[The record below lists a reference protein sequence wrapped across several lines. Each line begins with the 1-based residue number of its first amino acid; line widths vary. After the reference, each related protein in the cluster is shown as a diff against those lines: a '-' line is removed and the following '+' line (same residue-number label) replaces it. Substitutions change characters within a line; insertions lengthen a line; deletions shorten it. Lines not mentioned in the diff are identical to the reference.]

1 MRATLQGREWPLRQ
15 DVLLVA
21 LAAGGAVVLGR
32 LAGQYGIAL
41 LAAVAGLGV
50 GVILIARPII
60 GAMAFAVTIPIEAA
74 FVVSG
79 GMTATRLL
87 GMVAFATWAAHKV
100 LVRESLRP
108 LVSPLAGVGLA
119 FLGLA
124 FASALWARYPQVSL
138 AGARQLAQLF
148 AWSLLVIDLMRS
160 WRRLDLLVKAVMIG
174 AVLGAA
180 ITVQQAIVHHAH
192 RAGEDVSGGVN
203 GTAVIMVTLVP
214 FGFYLL
220 RAQRGTA
227 WRILG
232 MAYIALATLGVIFTY
247 SRMNFILLPPV
258 LLLHVWQ
265 TLWSG
270 RGRAWILAVAV
281 AATFAGMVYV
291 PWNRVTARVATI
303 APYLARTVE
312 SADAGGD
319 LPSSRGYHLRVGLA
333 LAEDHPLLG
342 VGYDNYGRYFT
353 SQYQFEVRGAVKLWT
368 SWRSPHSSHIGIL
381 ANLGIVGLMLWLGL
395 LGLGLVNSIRAWLAA
410 RRAGDLPTTALA
422 EAVITALGLHTL
434 AYGWYMPNEE
444 EKTLWMFLAMSVVL
458 VRLVP
463 FRRQAT

>member
-1 MRATLQGREWPLRQ
+1 MRQ
-15 DVLLVA
+15 DLLLVA
-21 LAAGGAVVLGR
+21 LATGGAVALGR
-32 LAGQYGIAL
+32 IAGQYGIAL

-50 GVILIARPII
+50 GAVLVARPLL
-60 GAMAFAVTIPIEAA
+60 GALAFAVTIPVEAA
-74 FVVSG
+74 FVMEG
-79 GMTATRLL
+79 GITATRLL
-87 GMVAFATWAAHKV
+87 GMVAFAAWAAHKV
-100 LVRESLRP
+100 LVRESIRP
-108 LVSPLAGVGLA
+108 LLSPMAALGLA

-148 AWSLLVIDLMRS
+148 AWSLLVLDQMRS

-174 AVLGAA
+174 AVVGAA
-180 ITVQQAIVHHAH
+180 ITVHQTIVYHAH

-203 GTAVIMVTLVP
+203 GTAVTMVTLLP

-220 RAQRGTA
+220 RSQRRSA
-227 WRILG
+227 WRMLG
-232 MAYIALATLGVIFTY
+232 LTYIALATLGVIFTY

-258 LLLHVWQ
+258 LLLHVWR

-270 RGRAWILAVAV
+270 RGRAWILGVAV
-281 AATFAGMVYV
+281 AATFAAMTYV

-312 SADAGGD
+312 SANAGTD

-333 LAEDHPLLG
+333 VAQDHPLLG

-353 SQYQFEVRGAVKLWT
+353 SEYQFQVRGAVKLWT

-381 ANLGIVGLMLWLGL
+381 ANLGIIGLMLWVGL
-395 LGLGLVNSIRAWLAA
+395 LGLGLVNSTRAWLAA
-410 RRAGDLPTTALA
+410 RRAGDLPTTALS
-422 EAVITALGLHTL
+422 EALITALGLHTL
-434 AYGWYMPNEE
+434 AYGWYMPNEQ
-444 EKTLWMFLAMSVVL
+444 EKTLWMFLALSAVL

-463 FRRQAT
+463 VRRQAT